1 MPTGPPADTRLKS
14 DSKPK
19 TPAGR
24 SGVSAP
30 AIAEDYYSV
39 LRDMIDKAANDP
51 AQIRHLVYALAWHH
65 FRAEAMLS
73 PSLPNAH
80 SRAKTIWALERAVE
94 IEDAIARLEG
104 EATQLPDRSER
115 DQSLEHQPKSESGL
129 EILPKG
135 PPSEQVLPSIADSE
149 LQAPASS
156 QTPANTPQKDGL
168 RSGEVSESSENAL
181 IVVRE
186 AADAWMHQVE
196 RTDLA
201 SRWLDNEWGVSA
213 RTVEYGPIQKPG
225 SAPSLILFIQLAGA
239 AVLSVALFVGIFG
252 WLYIGR
258 PSAVNWAAMISP
270 QSIGSIPVS
279 KGEEHGALSSR
290 EPQAQ
295 PALPFPLPKTYG
307 IYVGSNGQLT
317 ELEPLP
323 VKIPDARVQL
333 SAEIT
338 KPSRVTVSG
347 DELAF
352 VVFRR
357 DLVNSA
363 PQVVSVRVVASV
375 MRETKFVDRKV
386 QVVPVERSWRIRSKA
401 FEFKVSPVEGSRE
414 MILIR
419 PPSDFGFPAGRYAL
433 VLNGVGY
440 DFVVA
445 GPITAS
451 EQCLEKMEALNG
463 TVLSECRKP

>member
-1 MPTGPPADTRLKS
+1 MS

-30 AIAEDYYSV
+30 TTPQDYYSV
-39 LRDMIDKAANDP
+39 LRDMIEKAANDP
-51 AQIRHLVYALAWHH
+51 AQIRHIVYALAWHH

-73 PSLPNAH
+73 PSLPNAN

-104 EATQLPDRSER
+104 EATQSPDRGEG
-115 DQSLEHQPKSESGL
+115 DQSREHQPKIEAGL
-129 EILPKG
+129 ETLTGG
-135 PPSEQVLPSIADSE
+135 PPSEQVQPSIDDSE
-149 LQAPASS
+149 LQTPGPS
-156 QTPANTPQKDGL
+156 QILANAPQKDGL
-168 RSGEVSESSENAL
+168 GSEEVSQPSENAV
-181 IVVRE
+181 IVVTP
-186 AADAWMHQVE
+186 APAWMHRVE
-196 RTDLA
+196 RTALA
-201 SRWLDNEWGVSA
+201 PRWPDSEWDVAA
-213 RTVEYGPIQKPG
+213 RTVEYGPIKKSG

-252 WLYIGR
+252 WLYVGR
-258 PSAVNWAAMISP
+258 PSAVNWSAAISP
-270 QSIGSIPVS
+270 QSIGSLPAS
-279 KGEEHGALSSR
+279 KGEEQGSLSSR

-295 PALPFPLPKTYG
+295 PVLPFPLPKTYG

-347 DELAF
+347 NELAF

-363 PQVVSVRVVASV
+363 PQTASVRVVASV

-386 QVVPVERSWRIRSKA
+386 QVVPVEQSWRIRSKA

-419 PPSDFGFPAGRYAL
+419 PPTDFSFPAGRYAL

-445 GPITAS
+445 GPITAA
-451 EQCLEKMEALNG
+451 EQCLEQMEALNG

>member
-1 MPTGPPADTRLKS
+1 MS

-30 AIAEDYYSV
+30 ATPEDYYSV

-51 AQIRHLVYALAWHH
+51 AQIRHIVYALAWHH

-80 SRAKTIWALERAVE
+80 SRARTIWALERAVE

-104 EATQLPDRSER
+104 EATQLPDRGER
-115 DQSLEHQPKSESGL
+115 DQSLEHQPKSEAGL
-129 EILPKG
+129 EILPEA
-135 PPSEQVLPSIADSE
+135 PLSEQVLPSIADSE
-149 LQAPASS
+149 LQAPVSS
-156 QTPANTPQKDGL
+156 QIPANTPQRDGL
-168 RSGEVSESSENAL
+168 RSDESQPSKNAL
-181 IVVRE
+181 IVVS
-186 AADAWMHQVE
+186 APAPAWMHRVE
-196 RTDLA
+196 RTALA
-201 SRWLDNEWGVSA
+201 PRWPDNERGVSA

-225 SAPSLILFIQLAGA
+225 SAPSLVLFIQLAGA
-239 AVLSVALFVGIFG
+239 AVLSVALFVGIIG
-252 WLYIGR
+252 WLYVGR
-258 PSAVNWAAMISP
+258 PSVVNWAAMISP
-270 QSIGSIPVS
+270 QSIGSLPVS
-279 KGEEHGALSSR
+279 KGEEHGTLSSR
-290 EPQAQ
+290 EPQE
-295 PALPFPLPKTYG
+295 PALPFPLPRTYG

-347 DELAF
+347 GELAF

-363 PQVVSVRVVASV
+363 PQVVSVRVVARV

-386 QVVPVERSWRIRSKA
+386 AVVPVEQSWRIRSKA

-419 PPSDFGFPAGRYAL
+419 PSSDFEFPAGRYAL

-451 EQCLEKMEALNG
+451 EQCLEQMEALNG